1 MKIRLAGPEDAPALL
16 AIYAQSIN
24 TQITFEYALPT
35 EAEFRGRILETS
47 ARYPYLVAEE
57 AGQVIGYAYAHA
69 LRERLAYQWTAELS
83 IYLDASAQGRGLGKT
98 LYERLMELL
107 KLQGIQGVYGCVT
120 APNPASEALHR
131 SLGFRLS
138 GTFHRSGYK
147 NGRWWD
153 VLWFEKEIGDYGA
166 EPQPLVPF
174 PQLKEARVRA
184 VLSGERTE
192 NQML

>member
-57 AGQVIGYAYAHA
+57 EGQVTGYAYAHA

-83 IYLDASAQGRGLGKT
+83 IYLDASVQGRGLGKA
-98 LYERLMELL
+98 LYSRLLELL
-107 KLQGIQGVYGCVT
+107 RLQGVRAVYGCVT

-131 SLGFRLS
+131 SLGFQLS
-138 GTFHRSGYK
+138 GAFHRSGYK
-147 NGRWWD
+147 NGQWWD
-153 VLWFEKEIGDYGA
+153 VLWFEKVIGDYGA
-166 EPQPLVPF
+166 KPETLLPF
-174 PQLKEARVRA
+174 PQLEEARVRA
-184 VLSGERTE
+184 VLSGERAA